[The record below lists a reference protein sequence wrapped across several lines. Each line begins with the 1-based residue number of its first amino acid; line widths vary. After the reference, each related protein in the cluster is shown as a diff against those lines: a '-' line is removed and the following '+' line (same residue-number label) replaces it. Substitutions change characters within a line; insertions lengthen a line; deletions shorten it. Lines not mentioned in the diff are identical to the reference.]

1 MSHGLYCQMVSAPA
15 GRRTP
20 RRPYNS
26 PVRQRQAEQTRARIL
41 TAARDAFRSVGYAA
55 ATVEAIA
62 SAAQVSA
69 KTVEAVF
76 GSKRG
81 ILAAVVDP
89 LATAGLPQDLVIRLR
104 EAQDPR
110 LRLSLVAELT
120 RRVFEASL
128 PEFELMRGAAVVA
141 PEVAAVAGQVGSR
154 RRANQAR
161 LVSWLDDSGLLRPGL
176 PPGEAIDIVWAL
188 TGYDLFRALVTE
200 QRWPADRY
208 QAWLAETLADQLLG
222 Q

>member
-1 MSHGLYCQMVSAPA
+1 MVTASARERPA
-15 GRRTP
+15 

-26 PVRQRQAEQTRARIL
+26 PARQRQAEQTRARIL
-41 TAARDAFRSVGYAA
+41 TAAREAFRSVGYAA

-89 LATAGLPQDLVIRLR
+89 LATAGLPQELVVRIR
-104 EAQDPR
+104 EAQDPL
-110 LRLSLVAELT
+110 LRLGLVAELT

-128 PEFELMRGAAVVA
+128 PEFELMRSAAAVA
-141 PEVAAVAGQVGSR
+141 PEVAAVAEQIGSR

-161 LVSWLDDSGLLRPGL
+161 LVSWLDGAGRLRPGL
-176 PPGEAIDIVWAL
+176 APGEATDIVWAL

-208 QAWLAETLADQLLG
+208 QAWLAGTLADQLLG
-222 Q
+222 R